1 MMLVDSP
8 LNRFSSL
15 VILGLR
21 SGQGP
26 GFQGLRGVS
35 SFGGEGY
42 QGMVHHSDTIGG
54 LGGWVGGWDGWF
66 KGPSLAPMKSL
77 PPP

>member
-1 MMLVDSP
+1 MLVDSP

-15 VILGLR
+15 AILGLR

-26 GFQGLRGVS
+26 GFTVVRIQGLRGVS
-35 SFGGEGY
+35 SFGGKGY

-54 LGGWVGGWDGWF
+54 LGGWVGG
-66 KGPSLAPMKSL
+66 
-77 PPP
+77 